1 MIYRPYYR
9 PYPWLCLYR
18 LLYWSHY
25 QTISRMGMDGSN
37 NIDIVTTD
45 VLEPWGLT
53 VDFYS
58 ERIWWSDYDTFRI
71 E

>member
-1 MIYRPYYR
+1 
-9 PYPWLCLYR
+9 
-18 LLYWSHY
+18 
-25 QTISRMGMDGSN
+25 MGMDGSN